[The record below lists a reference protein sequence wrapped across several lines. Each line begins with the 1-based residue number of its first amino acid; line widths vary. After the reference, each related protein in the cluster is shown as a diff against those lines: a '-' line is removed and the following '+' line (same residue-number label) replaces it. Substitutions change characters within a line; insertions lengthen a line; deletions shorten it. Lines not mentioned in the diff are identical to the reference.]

1 MATLYIVATPIGNL
15 EDITLRA
22 LRILKEVVVIFCEDA
37 RYTKRLLDH
46 YEITTPTM
54 TLYEHSGVGTFEK
67 VYGLLEQG
75 KDVAYVTDSGTP
87 GVSDPGGKLVE
98 YVVERSKSQTPQDQR
113 NIQEPP
119 QGDFASTNN
128 QITFNHQLSI
138 SVVPIPGASALTAAL
153 SVVGINLERFTFM
166 GFPPAKNKRNRYFAE
181 VVKNEYPVVFY
192 ESTYRLMKSLEQLAE
207 QDRSLQ
213 VVVAGELTKRFEKI
227 YRGEIGEVLEVL
239 SKSDT
244 RGEYV
249 VIVYHAKKQYEEE

>member
-22 LRILKEVVVIFCEDA
+22 LRILKEVAVIFCEDA
-37 RYTKRLLDH
+37 WYTKRLLDH

-87 GVSDPGGKLVE
+87 GVSDPGGKVVE
-98 YVVERSKSQTPQDQR
+98 YLLNRTANSSNFNENFKLEILNSKEITNNKFQDQ
-113 NIQEPP
+113 N
-119 QGDFASTNN
+119 
-128 QITFNHQLSI
+128 SI
-138 SVVPIPGASALTAAL
+138 EIVPIPGASALTAAL
-153 SVVGINLERFTFM
+153 SVAGINLERFTFM

-213 VVVAGELTKRFEKI
+213 VVVAGELTKRFEKV

-239 SKSDT
+239 IKSDT